1 MPSRYGVDKSLNSLE
16 GMSAYENGGKGSGN
30 FGHKGRPGEVGGS
43 GDGMGV
49 AVSDKVGQNQVWL
62 CRKPTVSCGM
72 ENVGQDRLI
81 GVDTKYYYSEYGYT
95 DEATMFESHYPTKE
109 DFAEAT
115 RLQDRLDFLTWSR
128 RDESEWAEGSDS
140 VGMIKERIRGNCD
153 ALLSAMA
160 SYYHSLS
167 DNGKGAERTNNVA
180 DSIRKDVSLL
190 REKSVGMNP
199 DRKRIAN
206 NTIKVAE
213 QVIKMNGKTGEKSR
227 YYAVT
232 ELGEVHSYMKD
243 SEGKYRYLAENV
255 HKEKK

>member
-49 AVSDKVGQNQVWL
+49 TVSDKIGQNQVWL
-62 CRKPTVSCGM
+62 CRNATVSCGLDD
-72 ENVGQDRLI
+72 VGSDSFI
-81 GVDTKYYYSEYGYT
+81 GADPKYYYSQYGNVN
-95 DEATMFESHYPTKE
+95 EATIFDSHYPTKE
-109 DFAEAT
+109 DFAEAV
-115 RLQDRLDFLTWSR
+115 RLQDRLDTLTWSR
-128 RDESEWAEGSDS
+128 RDDSEWADGSES

-153 ALLSAMA
+153 ALLFAMA
-160 SYYHSLS
+160 SYYHGLE
-167 DNGKGAERTNNVA
+167 DDGRGRERANNIT

-190 REKSVGMNP
+190 REKVSGLKP

-213 QVIKMNGKTGEKSR
+213 QVMKMNGRTGNMKKH
-227 YYAVT
+227 YAVT
-232 ELGEVHSYMKD
+232 EMGEVRSFVMD
-243 SEGKYRYLAENV
+243 DMARYHYVADKENR
-255 HKEKK
+255 